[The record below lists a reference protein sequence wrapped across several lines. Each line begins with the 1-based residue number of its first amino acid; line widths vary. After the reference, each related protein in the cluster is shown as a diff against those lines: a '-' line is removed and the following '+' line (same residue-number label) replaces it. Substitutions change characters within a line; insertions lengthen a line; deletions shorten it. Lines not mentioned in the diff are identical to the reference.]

1 MVTAAASRCPKLVVP
16 THFHPAVR
24 SMGWTAAAER
34 SRHVRLTVAN
44 GVGEKR
50 HEAFRRPWRRCGAP
64 VSPWSARGH
73 GTTAAGSLRRGL
85 LQVTRYRDW
94 WGAMDGVFVD
104 RVTTEANEVSHYAAL
119 SLRLVNSKR
128 GPRRSTPRESCEKPA
143 RICEVTLTYG
153 RSKDL
158 ACLLRPQPN
167 RDGCPNGSRTSSS
180 HLVYAVPRRVSA
192 TLSTSLA
199 GTMGPG
205 HR

>member
-50 HEAFRRPWRRCGAP
+50 HEAFRRPWRRCGPP

-128 GPRRSTPRESCEKPA
+128 GPRRSTPRESCEDMRSYAGLRALEGPGMPTSTPTEPRWVPERLAHQFFAPGVRSAQA
-143 RICEVTLTYG
+143 RIGDAL
-153 RSKDL
+153 DL
-158 ACLLRPQPN
+158 ASRH
-167 RDGCPNGSRTSSS
+167 NGAR
-180 HLVYAVPRRVSA
+180 A
-192 TLSTSLA
+192 
-199 GTMGPG
+199 
-205 HR
+205 